1 MNPRTATP
9 SLALNRSLRSSQPV
23 ASENRF
29 RAPLRAAPSSRRKTA
44 GRLSLQNHQSHV
56 RQESCLPGRKKH
68 DRQSGA
74 ILLEPATSSAAGA
87 AVAVPSPSRVL
98 RHLSS
103 SCLGHLGS
111 YTVGR
116 LSPRAARCARLVAVG
131 RVRPRLVGVPTVPNE
146 PADSSEGEEP
156 ECSYRLQSLT
166 PLEKKGGALLR
177 DLRTLIHHGCIFP
190 SDVCAGLHAPSA
202 FILANTWCSR
212 CSAMC
217 PLLRTSKSG

>member
-116 LSPRAARCARLVAVG
+116 LSPRAARLAALFGIVTTALFTLRASPARDRLLRMAIIRHRRNRRYAGPVIRRDVRSWFALPPRQPDQPYGLQAVG
-131 RVRPRLVGVPTVPNE
+131 LW
-146 PADSSEGEEP
+146 
-156 ECSYRLQSLT
+156 L
-166 PLEKKGGALLR
+166 
-177 DLRTLIHHGCIFP
+177 
-190 SDVCAGLHAPSA
+190 SDNC
-202 FILANTWCSR
+202 
-212 CSAMC
+212 
-217 PLLRTSKSG
+217 